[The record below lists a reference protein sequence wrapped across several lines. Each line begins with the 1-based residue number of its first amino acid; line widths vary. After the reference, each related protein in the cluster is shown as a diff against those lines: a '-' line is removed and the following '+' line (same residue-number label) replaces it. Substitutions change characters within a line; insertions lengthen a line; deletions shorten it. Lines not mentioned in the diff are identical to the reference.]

1 MLELKKNLLKY
12 MQKLYCYVDETGQD
26 TEGRFFLVAV
36 VILVNDRENFRFKLR
51 KAEEESGKGTK
62 KWMKATHKQHE
73 QYIKQIIS
81 DSAFSG
87 AIFYTQYD
95 NTRNYVD
102 LTILATAKAILGK
115 AKSPYTAIVFV
126 DGLGRSERHRF
137 AAGLRKLKVNV
148 KKVRGIR
155 EQSDEFARLADAVA
169 GFVRDGLDG
178 GEAIQKLRQI
188 AKRNS
193 IIKEV

>member
-1 MLELKKNLLKY
+1 

-26 TEGRFFLVAV
+26 TKGRLFLVAV
-36 VILVNDRENFRFKLR
+36 VVLVSDRENLRAKLR
-51 KAEEESGKGTK
+51 KAEQVSGKGIK

-81 DSAFSG
+81 DSEFSN
-87 AIFYTQYD
+87 AIFYTRYD
-95 NTRNYVD
+95 NARNYVD
-102 LTILATAKAILGK
+102 LTILSTAKAILGK

-126 DGLGRSERHRF
+126 DGLGRPERHRF

-155 EQSDEFARLADAVA
+155 DQSDEFARLADAAA
-169 GFVRDGLDG
+169 GFVRDNLQGDG
-178 GEAIQKLRQI
+178 AIQKLCQT
-188 AKRNS
+188 AKRNG
-193 IIKEV
+193 IIKEI